1 MYYTYA
7 MSPSPELNKQQPTTK
22 GGEKTIYDEL
32 AEIAAQKRLEAE
44 QAELA
49 LAEESRN
56 EAEAEVDDNTEADPI
71 ATEVDAEVQ
80 AENEKYLADLMHHM
94 KTQQPEIYQE
104 ALTRLANEAAQEGET
119 AVSAEDLDSELEE
132 KLAKQGSIPAD
143 LLKEMAND
151 MQAEEVRADS
161 NVWKEVN
168 ASSMVGDVARR
179 WRDLYEK
186 AMREILK

>member
-56 EAEAEVDDNTEADPI
+56 EAEVEVDDNTEADPI

-168 ASSMVGDVARR
+168 ASSMVGDVARQ